1 MRRNPRLLILAALAA
16 TTLAGA
22 LAITLPA
29 VAGGSNALALRPGST
44 LWLTGTS
51 TLHDY
56 EARASQLEVT
66 FACDPARWPAE
77 RTGADAIEALIR
89 AQGVSTIDVI
99 VAVTGL
105 KSHKEGLDKNMYKA
119 LLAEKHPEIR
129 FHVASYEMGAA
140 DSAGLPI
147 AARGALTVAGVER
160 EITIAAHALR
170 EGEAMRLRAEVPLLM
185 TDYGVN
191 PPRMMMGTIK
201 TGDRVVV
208 HFDLRLG
215 IGDAQGGAP
224 AAASGPAPGS
234 E

>member
-29 VAGGSNALALRPGST
+29 AAGGSSALAIRPGST

-56 EARASQLEVT
+56 EAKASQLEVT

-129 FHVASYEMGAA
+129 FHVASYEVGAA

-147 AARGALTVAGVER
+147 AARGTLTVAGVER
-160 EITIAAHALR
+160 QITITAHALR
-170 EGEAMRLRAEVPLLM
+170 EGEAIRLRAEVPLLM
-185 TDYGVN
+185 TDYGIK
-191 PPRMMMGTIK
+191 PPKMMMGAIK

-208 HFDLRLG
+208 HFDLV
-215 IGDAQGGAP
+215 IAVAEAPPAP
-224 AAASGPAPGS
+224 ASASGT